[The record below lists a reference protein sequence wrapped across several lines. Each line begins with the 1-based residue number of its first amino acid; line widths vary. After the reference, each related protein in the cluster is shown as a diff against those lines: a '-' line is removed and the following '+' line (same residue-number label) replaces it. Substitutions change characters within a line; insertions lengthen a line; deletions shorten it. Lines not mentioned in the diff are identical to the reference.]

1 MKSSLNLNWR
11 FLCPKS
17 VKKRYCNLTRDAR
30 HLAKEVERLNKKI
43 RVSLSADS
51 SHLMENITKKISS
64 EFQNE
69 LDQIFEEAKGSG
81 DLLKRVWQQDL
92 NERKALWKDQ
102 NRNGRH

>member
-1 MKSSLNLNWR
+1 M
-11 FLCPKS
+11 
-17 VKKRYCNLTRDAR
+17 KKRYCNLTRDAR

-51 SHLMENITKKISS
+51 SHLMENITKKIS

-81 DLLKRVWQQDL
+81 DL
-92 NERKALWKDQ
+92 
-102 NRNGRH
+102 